1 MEKRTIEIMDTTLR
15 DGEQTS
21 GVSFSAAEKL
31 TIAQL
36 LLEELNVDRIEIA
49 SARVSEGEFQ
59 GVKGIM
65 SWAELKG
72 YTNRVE
78 VLTFVDGGLSIDWMK
93 KSGAKV
99 QNLLTKGS
107 LNHLTYQLKKTP
119 EQHFEEIAQTIALAK
134 ENNIETNV
142 YLEDWSNGM
151 RNSPDYVFQY
161 LDFLT
166 QQPIKRI
173 LLPDTLGVLIPS
185 EVFEFISKIIPKY
198 PNIHFDFHAHNDYDV
213 SVANSIEAV
222 KAGIHGLHVTV
233 NGMGERA
240 GNAPLE
246 STVAVINDFMPEIK
260 IKVKESS
267 LYSVSKLVETFTGY
281 RIPANKPI
289 VGDNVFTQ
297 TAGIHADGDNK
308 KNLYF
313 NDLLPER
320 FGRKRKYA
328 LGKTSGKANIE
339 KNLQELGLQLNQED
353 LKLVTERIIELG
365 DKKETVTKED
375 LPYIISD
382 VLDSQTYE
390 DKIVIESYVLVH
402 SKGMRPSTTLCLK
415 IDGEIIEENAQGDG
429 QFDAFMNALTKIYKS
444 KKMSLPKLIDYA
456 VRIPPGSSS
465 DALCET
471 IITWTNGK
479 KEFKTRG
486 LDSDQTVAAIKATQ
500 KMLNNDGINS

>member
-1 MEKRTIEIMDTTLR
+1 MEKRKIEIMDTTLR

-36 LLEELNVDRIEIA
+36 LLEELHIDRIEVA

-65 SWAELKG
+65 SWAESKG
-72 YTNRVE
+72 YANRVE
-78 VLTFVDGGLSIDWMK
+78 VLTFVDGGLSIEWMK
-93 KSGAKV
+93 KTGAKV

-119 EQHFEEIAQTIALAK
+119 EQHFAEIAQSIALAD
-134 ENNIETNV
+134 ENGIKTNV

-166 QQPIKRI
+166 QQPVQRI

-185 EVFEFISKIIPKY
+185 ETFSFISKIVVKY
-198 PNIHFDFHAHNDYDV
+198 PKIHFDFHAHNDYDI
-213 SVANSIEAV
+213 SVANVMEAV
-222 KAGIHGLHVTV
+222 RAGIHGLHVTV

-246 STVAVINDFMPEIK
+246 STVAVINDFMPEVK
-260 IKVKESS
+260 INVKESS

-308 KNLYF
+308 NNLYF

-353 LKLVTERIIELG
+353 LKLVTQRIIELG

-390 DKIVIESYVLVH
+390 EKITVESYLLSH
-402 SKGMRPSTTLCLK
+402 AKGMRPSTTICLN
-415 IDGEIIEENAQGDG
+415 IDGEIIEEHAQGDG
-429 QFDAFMNALTKIYKS
+429 QFDAFMNALKIIYKN
-444 KKMSLPKLIDYA
+444 KKMVLPKLIDYA

-471 IITWTNGK
+471 IITWTNNG

-486 LDSDQTVAAIKATQ
+486 LDSDQTVAAIIATQ
-500 KMLNNDGINS
+500 KMLNVITSN